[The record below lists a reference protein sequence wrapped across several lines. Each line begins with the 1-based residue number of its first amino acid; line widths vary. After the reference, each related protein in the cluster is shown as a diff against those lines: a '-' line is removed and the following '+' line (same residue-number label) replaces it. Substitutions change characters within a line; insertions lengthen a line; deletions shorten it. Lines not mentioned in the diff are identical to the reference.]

1 MPGWHGYK
9 AHRVAKGMPKGIG
22 YHIGGRFPMLRQRY
36 NPTGDGIGAHMAM
49 WSNVAPRERR
59 LQMSILNPAR
69 ARGPHTRAFRP
80 TSLI

>member
-36 NPTGDGIGAHMAM
+36 NPTGGWYWGPYGDVVECGPKRTTITDEYLK
-49 WSNVAPRERR
+49 PR
-59 LQMSILNPAR
+59 AR
-69 ARGPHTRAFRP
+69 ARAPDTGV
-80 TSLI
+80 